1 MNFIIREL
9 DLADN
14 RSIDLF
20 HDFYDTVFVS
30 NFPKDEIG
38 SFEDYLAIKK
48 TENSEYSYHL
58 TFIEDGGRY
67 VACFIYCLFPA
78 IGSMVG
84 EFACVDKPFRRTGM
98 ASALMRRAAATH
110 GCRWM
115 FGEIE
120 KKNAFNLRTWRRYGF
135 KLVPVD
141 YVQLSLGEGREPV
154 RDLFL
159 CVMPLLG
166 QKTIGA
172 EEVRTFIYD
181 YYRWS

>member
-1 MNFIIREL
+1 MEFQIEEL
-9 DLADN
+9 DLSDT
-14 RSIDLF
+14 RSVELF
-20 HDFYDTVFVS
+20 RDFYDGVFVR

-38 SFEDYLAIKK
+38 SFEDYLAIKRA
-48 TENSEYSYHL
+48 ENGEYSYHL
-58 TFIEDGGRY
+58 TFAESGGRY
-67 VACFIYCLFPA
+67 VACFIYCLFPK

-84 EFACVDKPFRRTGM
+84 EFACVDVPFRRSGV
-98 ASALMRRAAATH
+98 ASALMRSAAKRH

-120 KKNAFNLRTWRRYGF
+120 KGNAFNLRTWSRYGF

-159 CVMPLLG
+159 CAMPLRG
-166 QKTIGA
+166 QNTIGA
-172 EEVRTFIYD
+172 DEVREFVYD